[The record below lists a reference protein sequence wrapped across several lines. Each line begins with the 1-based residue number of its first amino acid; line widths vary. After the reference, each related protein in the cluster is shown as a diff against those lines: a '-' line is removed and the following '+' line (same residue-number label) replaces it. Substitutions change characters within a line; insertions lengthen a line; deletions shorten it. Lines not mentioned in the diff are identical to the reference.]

1 MAHND
6 PMVAALTRVI
16 VDAARLLHHERPE
29 PAREL
34 LEAVA
39 NFLVRGENPGP
50 RGVRSADEAA

>member
-29 PAREL
+29 QACEL

-39 NFLVRGENPGP
+39 SFLLRGENPGP
-50 RGVRSADEAA
+50 RGVRADEAA